1 MLKSLSLASHNW
13 KVLLK
18 SILYQA
24 LLLAFVLASAMTLF
38 GDLVDR
44 LVEIFNKNHIQEF
57 ISQTISSIVAGTFD
71 TNAFTQQLTQLI
83 VDIQQSI
90 SSLQLPWGGATLSYV
105 LFAVILVMY
114 RLFVS
119 LADVVVDCQLE
130 EFMTSNS
137 SRPFIW
143 FFFKKQGR
151 TWKFSLLQAAITLPL
166 DLLIVFGCVGFYELF
181 LIAFNWWTIIPVAI
195 IGVLFYMIRVTI
207 FSLCL
212 PAVACEDMGVS
223 KAFKKGLVALI
234 GRFWHVFWKTAIV
247 IALIV
252 ITNVLSLTL
261 IHNGWVSTLVS
272 TVPSFILF
280 FYLKCVCIIEYFHAD
295 NRPFFHKRV
304 DVEGTD
310 RHNLLLEKQAL
321 KAQKEAQQPER

>member
-1 MLKSLSLASHNW
+1 MFKSLSLASYNW

-18 SILYQA
+18 SLVYQA

-57 ISQTISSIVAGTFD
+57 ISQTINSIVAGDFD
-71 TNAFTQQLTQLI
+71 SNAFTQQLSQLI
-83 VDIQQSI
+83 SDIQQSI
-90 SSLQLPWGGATLSYV
+90 SSLRLPWGGVTMSYV

-130 EFMTSNS
+130 EFMTSNA

-166 DLLIVFGCVGFYELF
+166 DLLILFGCVGFYVLF

-195 IGVLFYMIRVTI
+195 IGVLFYIIRVTA

-212 PAVACEDMGVS
+212 PAVACENIGVA
-223 KAFKKGLVALI
+223 KAFKKGLIALI
-234 GRFWHVFWKTAIV
+234 NRFWHVFWKVAIV
-247 IALIV
+247 LVMIV
-252 ITNVLSLTL
+252 VFNVLSLTL
-261 IHNGWVSTLVS
+261 IRNGWVSTLVS

-280 FYLKCVCIIEYFHAD
+280 YYLKCVCIIEYFRAE

-321 KAQKEAQQPER
+321 KAQRSEQREER

>member
-1 MLKSLSLASHNW
+1 MFKSLSLASYNW

-18 SILYQA
+18 SLVYQA

-57 ISQTISSIVAGTFD
+57 ISQTISSIVAGDFD
-71 TNAFTQQLTQLI
+71 SNAFTQQLSQLI
-83 VDIQQSI
+83 SDIQQSI
-90 SSLQLPWGGATLSYV
+90 SSLRLPWGGATMSYV

-119 LADVVVDCQLE
+119 LADVVVDCQLD
-130 EFMTSNS
+130 EFMTSNAE
-137 SRPFIW
+137 RPF
-143 FFFKKQGR
+143 
-151 TWKFSLLQAAITLPL
+151 TW
-166 DLLIVFGCVGFYELF
+166 
-181 LIAFNWWTIIPVAI
+181 FNWWTIIPVAI
-195 IGVLFYMIRVTI
+195 IGVLFYIIRVTT

-212 PAVACEDMGVS
+212 PAVACENIGVA
-223 KAFKKGLVALI
+223 KAFKKGLIALI
-234 GRFWHVFWKTAIV
+234 NRFWHVFWKVAIV
-247 IALIV
+247 LVMIV
-252 ITNVLSLTL
+252 VFNVLSLTL
-261 IHNGWVSTLVS
+261 IRNGWVSTLVS

-280 FYLKCVCIIEYFHAD
+280 YYLKCVCIIEYFRAE

-321 KAQKEAQQPER
+321 KAQRSEQREER